1 MPPFQRSDDNKLA
14 DRLIPSFYLLAFPS
28 FFFLL
33 CRVIGNGWLES
44 KPRYWLQLEISTY
57 ESVEIEIYMI
67 RILEVGINLESSI
80 SS

>member
-1 MPPFQRSDDNKLA
+1 M
-14 DRLIPSFYLLAFPS
+14 
-28 FFFLL
+28 
-33 CRVIGNGWLES
+33 IGNGWLES